1 MICTVQ
7 LDLTEIDM
15 TVRELIDRL
24 NDENPDA
31 FVYTLA
37 HDDDLAFI
45 VTDVKADILAGK
57 DETVVMIY

>member
-1 MICTVQ
+1 
-7 LDLTEIDM
+7 M

-24 NDENPDA
+24 KDENPDA
-31 FVYTLA
+31 SVYTLA

-57 DETVVMIY
+57 DESVVMIY

>member
-1 MICTVQ
+1 
-7 LDLTEIDM
+7 M